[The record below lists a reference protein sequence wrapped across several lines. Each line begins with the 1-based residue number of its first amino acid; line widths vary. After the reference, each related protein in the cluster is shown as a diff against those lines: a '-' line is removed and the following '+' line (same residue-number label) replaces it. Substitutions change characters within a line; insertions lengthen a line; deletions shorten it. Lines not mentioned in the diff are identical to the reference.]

1 MADGLHSDQIAL
13 FVARRL
19 LPPDRWCLP
28 FSALGFGLWAVAAEL
43 QCVLKCASDLYTP
56 CESAEA

>member
-19 LPPDRWCLP
+19 LPADRWCLP
-28 FSALGFGLWAVAAEL
+28 FSALLSALAVAAEL

-56 CESAEA
+56 CESAKA